1 MKLCINVGYHDA
13 NNVSNFG
20 DDPVTELNCKNVLKM
35 IYAVLRTRHIIAM
48 TRPLV
53 LRLLLRDHAQA
64 AGVWKTDAVNL

>member
-1 MKLCINVGYHDA
+1 MC
-13 NNVSNFG
+13 VSESVCPKTCRHIARRMMNG
-20 DDPVTELNCKNVLKM
+20 SLKFV
-35 IYAVLRTRHIIAM
+35 YAVLWARRTVAV